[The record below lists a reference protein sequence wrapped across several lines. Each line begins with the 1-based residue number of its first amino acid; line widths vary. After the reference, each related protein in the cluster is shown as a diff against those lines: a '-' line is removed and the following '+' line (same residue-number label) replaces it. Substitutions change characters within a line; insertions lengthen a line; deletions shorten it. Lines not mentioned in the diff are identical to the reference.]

1 MAKKD
6 TGGTGDEIVEAALA
20 KLKRPLT
27 DTEPEAPL
35 DGELLDAEDDRD
47 IGDIPAD
54 LVFRTKPKDADDE
67 ADDDRD
73 FLEIDLDGEILL
85 AMRPSKGAWTILL
98 AAVSRAATQDDRTH
112 AIMNFV
118 YSSFDAPANMLIS
131 KRLMSPT
138 DNFDIDV
145 IGDIVGK
152 LITKWAPEY
161 SRKERR
167 AAARA
172 NAR

>member
-6 TGGTGDEIVEAALA
+6 TGGTGDEFVDAALS
-20 KLKRPLT
+20 KLTGPLPA
-27 DTEPEAPL
+27 DEQPVDA
-35 DGELLDAEDDRD
+35 ELIDAEDDRD
-47 IGDIPAD
+47 LAAIPDD
-54 LVFRTKPKDADDE
+54 LVFRTKPKSDAKDTDDDDE
-67 ADDDRD
+67 KN

-98 AAVSRAATQDDRTH
+98 AAMSRAANQDDRTH
-112 AIMNFV
+112 AIMNMV
-118 YSSFDAPANMLIS
+118 YSSFDAPSQMLIS
-131 KRLMSPT
+131 NRLMAPG
-138 DNFDIDV
+138 DDFDIDV
-145 IGDIVGK
+145 IADIVGT
-152 LITKWAPEY
+152 LIRKWAPAY